1 MRAAITDRLGRFEL
15 RRRADA
21 GGLKRAAVA
30 VVVVEAR
37 RAGRGGLPAHQAH
50 AASCSAHGGQ
60 WALPGGRVDA
70 GETIEQTAL
79 RELHEELGVLAST
92 DDILGTLD
100 DYPTRSG
107 YLIAPVVVWSPGV
120 TVTPNPAEV
129 AAAYRIAC
137 GELFR
142 EGSPEIIAIEE
153 SDRPIIRLPL
163 PVANVNAPT
172 AAVLY
177 QFREVALAGRDTRV
191 DHFEQPVFAWRLMPL
206 TIRQP
211 CADGWPTSEPG
222 RRFRNTVVSCSIT
235 CSPRWLI
242 VTWRMRAM
250 PRSGLDAE
258 SRSSTMSVITRSVS
272 PGPHR
277 PRELDFAD
285 ARRAQAAGAEHALLE
300 PQLQGHR
307 HGVQARR
314 DQAAEGPLLGE
325 LDVGVERLRIPLAR
339 ELDDAGL
346 GQGHAAAHETVADL
360 EVFVIAIGHG
370 TSSM

>member
-1 MRAAITDRLGRFEL
+1 VTSFRFDDALRGAIAERLGRFEL

-30 VVVVEAR
+30 VVVVEADVP
-37 RAGRGGLPAHQAH
+37 GE
-50 AASCSAHGGQ
+50 AAFLLTKRTPKLRAHGGQ

-120 TVTPNPAEV
+120 TVTLNPAEV

-191 DHFEQPVFAWRLMPL
+191 DHFEQPVFAWR
-206 TIRQP
+206 
-211 CADGWPTSEPG
+211 
-222 RRFRNTVVSCSIT
+222 
-235 CSPRWLI
+235 
-242 VTWRMRAM
+242 
-250 PRSGLDAE
+250 
-258 SRSSTMSVITRSVS
+258 
-272 PGPHR
+272 
-277 PRELDFAD
+277 
-285 ARRAQAAGAEHALLE
+285 
-300 PQLQGHR
+300 
-307 HGVQARR
+307 
-314 DQAAEGPLLGE
+314 
-325 LDVGVERLRIPLAR
+325 
-339 ELDDAGL
+339 
-346 GQGHAAAHETVADL
+346 
-360 EVFVIAIGHG
+360 
-370 TSSM
+370 